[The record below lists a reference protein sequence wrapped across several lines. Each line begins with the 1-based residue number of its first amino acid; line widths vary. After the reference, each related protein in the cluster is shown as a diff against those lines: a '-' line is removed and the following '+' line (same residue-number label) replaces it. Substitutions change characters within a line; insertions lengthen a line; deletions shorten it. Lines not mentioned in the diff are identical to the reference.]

1 MTPSRRTRFG
11 LSVTLAA
18 LAACGGDDDGAGPG
32 PDDTP
37 DGGVPAVT
45 CADEHPDL
53 TALMSGIEPEATWDS
68 LQAEAQGGLQAAAEW
83 RLACEREAWGAD
95 GLAEKA
101 ALVVDDPTPEID
113 ANYDLWVTTY
123 FGGVIPA
130 DFSAS
135 ADVESAALDRGLRKA
150 YLLDFASRRA
160 NLPFDWGFTGKNW
173 DGVSE
178 AWDTFL
184 PDPQTMAD
192 KRAFGQQIYQELTGI
207 DAGEL
212 SADELALRDR
222 VLFLVRSLRQ
232 GSTGVQWGAREV
244 SAVYGRSNFG
254 PSPTWGYWMWGETLY
269 PDTEQ
274 LLQDQNA
281 MWMAEFLWVNQGTVA
296 TAIEYIGSGYSMDPG
311 LYAFLVPDDQELQKN
326 VTLFAQWF
334 GQRLETHP
342 DAGETCAP
350 FSAEER
356 AALEDSF
363 AADMLLPEDF
373 TFADV
378 KTALDESGAAL
389 LLQYREAAIAAIDAA
404 LTGEDALTAGERAAV
419 VAALEAETSFG
430 RMIDTAVAALDSATG
445 SPAASEVFQ
454 AALAS
459 VPVIGGDYQADQ
471 EVRPADAN
479 AVASLWS
486 KVRTRLI
493 ARYGGRVVDAAAL
506 IPAEVSVNTGTA
518 VAADA
523 AGNIEVGVGLPRN
536 RAVMAVVL
544 VHEALHS
551 LQVGSD
557 LNVEG
562 YGIEGASVHAERTV
576 GIEIARA
583 VAPPA
588 LRPIYGLQT
597 ISGDTR
603 RWALT
608 DATLA
613 VLQLDDCDGVSSTS
627 DLAIATAASWGLSEE
642 AQAEAPLRA
651 HYGTQFLS
659 YLTGA
664 FKYDEG
670 IRYFEDAIEPD
681 TDNGIDAYDL
691 ITCGLPTPPLTPAS
705 TDTLAACLGLD

>member
-1 MTPSRRTRFG
+1 MNPSRFTRFG
-11 LSVTLAA
+11 ASVALAA
-18 LAACGGDDDGAGPG
+18 LAACGGDDDGDGRV
-32 PDDTP
+32 DTP

-45 CADEHPDL
+45 CADDHPDL
-53 TALMSGIEPEATWDS
+53 TALMSSIEPDATWES
-68 LQAEAQGGLQAAAEW
+68 LPADAREALQAAAEW

-101 ALVVDDPTPEID
+101 AIVVDDPTPEID

-123 FGGVIPA
+123 FGGVLPA

-135 ADVESAALDRGLRKA
+135 AEVSNAALDRGLRKT
-150 YLLDFASRRA
+150 YLLDFGSRRA

-192 KRAFGQQIYQELTGI
+192 KRAFGQGIYQELTGI
-207 DAGEL
+207 AAGEL

-254 PSPTWGYWMWGETLY
+254 PSPTWGYWMWGESLY
-269 PDTEQ
+269 PDSEQ

-296 TAIEYIGSGYSMDPG
+296 TAIDFIGSGYSMDPG

-326 VTLFAQWF
+326 VNLFAQWF
-334 GQRLETHP
+334 GQRLETPP
-342 DAGETCAP
+342 DAGQTCAP

-378 KTALDESGAAL
+378 KAALDESGAQL
-389 LLQYREAAIAAIDAA
+389 LVQYREAAIAAIDAA
-404 LTGEDALTAGERAAV
+404 LTGENQLTAGERAAV

-430 RMIDTAVAALDSATG
+430 RMIDTTIAALDSATG
-445 SPAASEVFQ
+445 STSASEVFQ
-454 AALAS
+454 AALAA
-459 VPVIGGDYQADQ
+459 VPVIGGDYGPEDE
-471 EVRPADAN
+471 EVRPGDAS
-479 AVASLWS
+479 AVAALWT
-486 KVRTRLI
+486 KVRGRLI
-493 ARYGGRVVDAAAL
+493 ARYGGRVVDAAQL
-506 IPAEVSVNTGTA
+506 IPVEVSVNVGTA

-523 AGNIEVGVGLPRN
+523 AGNIAVGVGLPRN

-544 VHEALHS
+544 VHEALHT

-583 VAPPA
+583 IAPIA
-588 LRPIYGLQT
+588 RRPIYGLQT

-613 VLQLDDCDGVSSTS
+613 VLQLEDCDGVSSTS
-627 DLAIATAASWGLSEE
+627 DLAIATAAGWGLAEA

-664 FKYDEG
+664 FKYDEA

-691 ITCGLPTPPLTPAS
+691 LTCGLPTPPLTAAS
-705 TDTLAACLGLD
+705 SQALAACLGLD